1 MCSGVF
7 SASIPVDQYTGD
19 GGGWGDPP
27 NTKISFQP
35 HPWLCVGRK
44 REALPGHQ
52 ANLDMGLG
60 GLGL

>member
-1 MCSGVF
+1 MFWCVLSLHTCGPVHGGRWGV
-7 SASIPVDQYTGD
+7 
-19 GGGWGDPP
+19 GGPP